1 MTRLS
6 RRVCIKKNYNALAYG
21 FANPTSL
28 THAPAATT
36 QRSRTAVLFRKAR
49 QVERQTRQPGKQD
62 GALGR
67 NLNATEA
74 ISRIKNATE
83 AIDTIKVAIDQAP
96 RSGYIAEL
104 HLQIIKYSDVLQHMT
119 GKEFSEAL
127 GIGSAYGT
135 EFSKML
141 KISERLKRAGL
152 DVNRI

>member
-74 ISRIKNATE
+74 ISRIK
-83 AIDTIKVAIDQAP
+83 VAIDQAP